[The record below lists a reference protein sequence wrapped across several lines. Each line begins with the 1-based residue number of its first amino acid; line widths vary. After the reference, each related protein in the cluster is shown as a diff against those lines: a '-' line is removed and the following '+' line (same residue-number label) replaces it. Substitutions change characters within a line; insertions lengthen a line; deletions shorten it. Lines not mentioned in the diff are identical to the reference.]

1 MTPWVRV
8 FCMIEPRLSI
18 NTLHVEFS
26 PARAT
31 DLVAR
36 AKSPER
42 QIAESTVICEF
53 A

>member
-8 FCMIEPRLSI
+8 FCMIEHRLI
-18 NTLHVEFS
+18 LNTLHAEFS
-26 PARAT
+26 LARAT

-42 QIAESTVICEF
+42 KIPESTVIYEF

>member
-8 FCMIEPRLSI
+8 FCMIELGLSI
-18 NTLHVEFS
+18 NALHAELS

-36 AKSPER
+36 AKSPDR